1 MCITR
6 LTEPGEGE
14 LSEESKTE
22 VDGLKTTKLMY
33 EGRTE
38 ETPPDQSVTIN
49 FMVSKDYCTKKRE
62 NGKWFCCHNLGVKKK
77 KKIYI
82 KNFFVKLFNLEQLNS
97 LSETAL
103 WRKIYCMMHYYG
115 DDFVTVSSC

>member
-14 LSEESKTE
+14 LSEESKTD

-38 ETPPDQSVTIN
+38 ETPSDNSLTIN
-49 FMVSKDYCTKKRE
+49 YVFSKKE
-62 NGKWFCCHNLGVKKK
+62 KKK
-77 KKIYI
+77 
-82 KNFFVKLFNLEQLNS
+82 VLL
-97 LSETAL
+97 
-103 WRKIYCMMHYYG
+103 
-115 DDFVTVSSC
+115 